1 MRFSLLSEVSIQ
13 SVTIS
18 FSFYSR
24 KEVQHY
30 RGNLVFEYFLSGS
43 ERRYHHSIYVQ
54 DKKEVRIISDHY
66 TFLGNCRY
74 PSPQPTLT
82 FTSHFWQNVGLGEG
96 EVGSFPEKYSDE
108 GRTGKHGEVR
118 AS

>member
-43 ERRYHHSIYVQ
+43 ERRHHHSIYVQ

-66 TFLGNCRY
+66 TFLRNC
-74 PSPQPTLT
+74 PPTPPL
-82 FTSHFWQNVGLGEG
+82 SQH
-96 EVGSFPEKYSDE
+96 
-108 GRTGKHGEVR
+108 
-118 AS
+118 